1 MCLEENSLYKCCGGV
16 FSSLTKSFFV
26 SFCGPNRFLG
36 QDDEHAAAYFQ
47 VSDMFLIVLYI
58 IGITAEGITGALAA
72 GKRKMDLFG
81 VMFIACATA
90 IGGGSVR
97 DMLFGHYPLTWVA
110 NPHYLFIVCAAALI
124 TTRMPYFFSR
134 FERTFLVLDAL
145 GLAVFSVIGARIGME
160 YHASG
165 SIALIG
171 AVVTGVFGGIL
182 RDIFCARIP
191 LVFQKELYA
200 SISLLIGVMFV
211 AIDFISDRFFYI
223 NENVNIIICL
233 VSGFITRLIAI
244 RYHLALPVFSFLPQ
258 DEVAEQKAKIAG
270 KAVVHAVDGKGSQ
283 DTSRIEVNS
292 SNGAESDAQV
302 AADASSKMVANATNA
317 SSKTIASA
325 NNAADA
331 HGQEAETSSL
341 EDDKASD
348 EFAKLD
354 VKEARSA
361 KGRDLKEEGKDR

>member
-1 MCLEENSLYKCCGGV
+1 
-16 FSSLTKSFFV
+16 
-26 SFCGPNRFLG
+26 
-36 QDDEHAAAYFQ
+36 
-47 VSDMFLIVLYI
+47 MFLIILYI

-110 NPHYLFIVCAAALI
+110 HPEYLFIVCAAALI

-160 YHASG
+160 YHSTG

-182 RDIFCARIP
+182 RDIFCARVP

-200 SISLLIGVMFV
+200 SIALLTGLMYV
-211 AIDFISDRFFYI
+211 AIDFVSDNYYYI
-223 NENVNIIICL
+223 NENINIIACL
-233 VSGFITRLIAI
+233 ITGFVTRLIAI
-244 RYHLALPVFSFLPQ
+244 RYHLGLPVFSFLPN
-258 DEVAEQKAKIAG
+258 DENSDSTNKTKSSSTSTSSASEQKTDARPTPSQAQQAKSPAINYSSS
-270 KAVVHAVDGKGSQ
+270 SQ
-283 DTSRIEVNS
+283 APAPEVNADHAAHEA
-292 SNGAESDAQV
+292 NADHAASDSEQNPSTAALSISADLSQEQQNIATAPAPH
-302 AADASSKMVANATNA
+302 AADASDCDDRAGGAPLA
-317 SSKTIASA
+317 KTSDSI
-325 NNAADA
+325 
-331 HGQEAETSSL
+331 AETSSYN
-341 EDDKASD
+341 ETAGADKSTD
-348 EFAKLD
+348 SKN
-354 VKEARSA
+354 
-361 KGRDLKEEGKDR
+361 

>member
-1 MCLEENSLYKCCGGV
+1 
-16 FSSLTKSFFV
+16 
-26 SFCGPNRFLG
+26 
-36 QDDEHAAAYFQ
+36 
-47 VSDMFLIVLYI
+47 MFLIILYI

-110 NPHYLFIVCAAALI
+110 HPEYLFIVCAAALI

-160 YHASG
+160 YHSTG

-182 RDIFCARIP
+182 RDIFCARVP

-200 SISLLIGVMFV
+200 SIALLTGLMYV
-211 AIDFISDRFFYI
+211 AIDFVSDNYYYI
-223 NENVNIIICL
+223 NENINIIACL
-233 VSGFITRLIAI
+233 ITGFVTRLIAI
-244 RYHLALPVFSFLPQ
+244 RYHLGLPVFSFLPN
-258 DEVAEQKAKIAG
+258 DENSDSANKTKSSSTSTSSASEQKTDARPTPSQAQQAKSPAINYSSSSQAP
-270 KAVVHAVDGKGSQ
+270 APEVNAAHAVP
-283 DTSRIEVNS
+283 EVNADHAVPEV
-292 SNGAESDAQV
+292 NAAHAAHEPNTDHAASDSEQNPSTAALSISADLSQEQQNIATAPAHH
-302 AADASSKMVANATNA
+302 AADASDSDNRADGAQLA
-317 SSKTIASA
+317 KTSDSI
-325 NNAADA
+325 
-331 HGQEAETSSL
+331 AETSSHN
-341 EDDKASD
+341 ETAGADKSTD
-348 EFAKLD
+348 TKN
-354 VKEARSA
+354 
-361 KGRDLKEEGKDR
+361 

>member
-1 MCLEENSLYKCCGGV
+1 
-16 FSSLTKSFFV
+16 
-26 SFCGPNRFLG
+26 
-36 QDDEHAAAYFQ
+36 
-47 VSDMFLIVLYI
+47 MFLIVLYI

-233 VSGFITRLIAI
+233 VTGFITRLIAI

-283 DTSRIEVNS
+283 GTSRIEVNS

-302 AADASSKMVANATNA
+302 AADASA
-317 SSKTIASA
+317 KTIASA

>member
-1 MCLEENSLYKCCGGV
+1 
-16 FSSLTKSFFV
+16 
-26 SFCGPNRFLG
+26 
-36 QDDEHAAAYFQ
+36 
-47 VSDMFLIVLYI
+47 MFLIILYI

-110 NPHYLFIVCAAALI
+110 HPEYLFIVCAAALI

-160 YHASG
+160 YHSTG

-182 RDIFCARIP
+182 RDIFCARVP

-200 SISLLIGVMFV
+200 SIALLTGLMYV
-211 AIDFISDRFFYI
+211 AIDFVSDNYYYI
-223 NENVNIIICL
+223 NENINIIACL
-233 VSGFITRLIAI
+233 ITGFVTRLIAI
-244 RYHLALPVFSFLPQ
+244 RYHLGLPVFSFLPN
-258 DEVAEQKAKIAG
+258 DENSDSTNKTKSSSTSTSSASEQKTDARPTPSQAQQAQSPAINHSSSY
-270 KAVVHAVDGKGSQ
+270 KAPAPEVNAAHAVP
-283 DTSRIEVNS
+283 EVNADHADHAAHEA
-292 SNGAESDAQV
+292 NADHADHAASDSEQNPSTAALSISADLSQEQQNIATAPAPH
-302 AADASSKMVANATNA
+302 AADASDCDDRAGGAPLA
-317 SSKTIASA
+317 KTSDSI
-325 NNAADA
+325 
-331 HGQEAETSSL
+331 AETSSYN
-341 EDDKASD
+341 ETAGADKSTD
-348 EFAKLD
+348 SKN
-354 VKEARSA
+354 
-361 KGRDLKEEGKDR
+361 

>member
-1 MCLEENSLYKCCGGV
+1 
-16 FSSLTKSFFV
+16 
-26 SFCGPNRFLG
+26 
-36 QDDEHAAAYFQ
+36 
-47 VSDMFLIVLYI
+47 MFLIVLYI

-233 VSGFITRLIAI
+233 VTGFITRLIAI

-283 DTSRIEVNS
+283 GTSRIEVNS
-292 SNGAESDAQV
+292 SNEAESDTQV
-302 AADASSKMVANATNA
+302 AADASD
-317 SSKTIASA
+317 KTIASA

-348 EFAKLD
+348 DFAKLD

-361 KGRDLKEEGKDR
+361 KELDLKEDGKDR

>member
-1 MCLEENSLYKCCGGV
+1 
-16 FSSLTKSFFV
+16 
-26 SFCGPNRFLG
+26 
-36 QDDEHAAAYFQ
+36 
-47 VSDMFLIVLYI
+47 MFLIILYI

-110 NPHYLFIVCAAALI
+110 HPEYLFIVCAAALI

-160 YHASG
+160 YHSTG

-182 RDIFCARIP
+182 RDIFCARVP

-200 SISLLIGVMFV
+200 SIALLTGLMYV
-211 AIDFISDRFFYI
+211 AIDFVSDNYYYI
-223 NENVNIIICL
+223 NENINIIACL
-233 VSGFITRLIAI
+233 ITGFVTRLIAI
-244 RYHLALPVFSFLPQ
+244 RYHLGLPVFSFLPN
-258 DEVAEQKAKIAG
+258 DENSDSANKTKSSSTSTSSASEQKTDARPTPSQAQQAKSPAINYSSSSQAP
-270 KAVVHAVDGKGSQ
+270 APEVNAAHAVP
-283 DTSRIEVNS
+283 EVN
-292 SNGAESDAQV
+292 ADHAASDSEQNPSTAALSISADLSQEQQNIATAPAHH
-302 AADASSKMVANATNA
+302 AADASDSDNRADGAQLA
-317 SSKTIASA
+317 KTSDSI
-325 NNAADA
+325 
-331 HGQEAETSSL
+331 AETSSHN
-341 EDDKASD
+341 ETAGADKSTD
-348 EFAKLD
+348 TKN
-354 VKEARSA
+354 
-361 KGRDLKEEGKDR
+361 

>member
-36 QDDEHAAAYFQ
+36 QDYEHAAAYFQ

-233 VSGFITRLIAI
+233 VTGFITRLIAI

-283 DTSRIEVNS
+283 GTSRIEVNS

-302 AADASSKMVANATNA
+302 PADASA
-317 SSKTIASA
+317 KTIASA

-331 HGQEAETSSL
+331 HEQEAAVSSL

>member
-1 MCLEENSLYKCCGGV
+1 
-16 FSSLTKSFFV
+16 
-26 SFCGPNRFLG
+26 
-36 QDDEHAAAYFQ
+36 
-47 VSDMFLIVLYI
+47 MFLIVLYI

-283 DTSRIEVNS
+283 GTSRIEVNS

-302 AADASSKMVANATNA
+302 AADA

>member
-1 MCLEENSLYKCCGGV
+1 
-16 FSSLTKSFFV
+16 
-26 SFCGPNRFLG
+26 
-36 QDDEHAAAYFQ
+36 
-47 VSDMFLIVLYI
+47 MFLIVLYI

-211 AIDFISDRFFYI
+211 AIDFISDRLFYI

-233 VSGFITRLIAI
+233 VTGFITRLIAI

-270 KAVVHAVDGKGSQ
+270 KAVVHAVDGNGSQ
-283 DTSRIEVNS
+283 GTSRIEVNS

-302 AADASSKMVANATNA
+302 TVDASA
-317 SSKTIASA
+317 KTIASA

-331 HGQEAETSSL
+331 HGQEAEASSL
-341 EDDKASD
+341 ADEKSSD

-361 KGRDLKEEGKDR
+361 KGWDLKEEGKDR